1 MAVAQI
7 PRSNIEIIFVDW
19 LDAMRRGDL
28 DRMASRLAPDAVHQG
43 VRPDLICRNREEVVD
58 NARRR
63 VGKQPDVEALELVAA
78 GDHVVMSVRA
88 ANVGV
93 PVGDTA
99 DEFRGQACVVF
110 TLHEGQI
117 VRIQDYV
124 HRAEAF
130 DAAGASID
138 WD

>member
-7 PRSNIEIIFVDW
+7 PRSNIEIVFADW

-28 DRMASRLAPDAVHQG
+28 DRMGARLAPDAVHQG
-43 VRPDLICRNREEVVD
+43 IRPDLICRNREEVLD

-63 VGKQPDVEALELVAA
+63 VGRQPDVEALELVAA

-93 PVGDTA
+93 PVDDA
-99 DEFRGQACVVF
+99 SAEFRGQVCVVF
-110 TLHEGQI
+110 TLREGLI

-124 HRAEAF
+124 HRADAF
-130 DAAGASID
+130 EAAGATID
-138 WD
+138 WH